1 MNLATDEHRFILGRL
16 CVFFVIHVS
25 SVSICGSFSLAR
37 VERELKV
44 Q

>member
-1 MNLATDEHRFILGRL
+1 MNSATDEHRFILGRL
-16 CVFFVIHVS
+16 CVFFVIRVS
-25 SVSICGSFSLAR
+25 FVSICGSFSLAR

>member
-1 MNLATDEHRFILGRL
+1 MNSATDEHRFILGRL
-16 CVFFVIHVS
+16 CVFFVIRVS